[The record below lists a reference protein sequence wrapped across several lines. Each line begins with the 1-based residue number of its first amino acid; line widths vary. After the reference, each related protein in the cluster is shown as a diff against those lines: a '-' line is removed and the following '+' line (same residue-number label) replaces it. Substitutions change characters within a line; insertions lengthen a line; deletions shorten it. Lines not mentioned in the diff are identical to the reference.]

1 MRNLTLR
8 LTALAAILSL
18 AACAEKPLDI
28 PTGQPSFYR
37 SMASRDAKVDTE
49 AARDL
54 ISIYRRNNG
63 LSTVSLDP
71 ILQAEAQKQAEAMA
85 AADSMSHDVRGSL
98 QRRLDGSGLAHSMA
112 VENIS
117 AGYHTLAQ
125 FAPSQRQ
132 HAQWQDAPHGHR
144 QRLCAGHEVQ
154 GVLGAGDERLKA
166 HSAATIPASAPFTQ
180 RPRKASI
187 QRATGPSCWCQ
198 PQRCWCG
205 RRAPGAL
212 MRSAAFTVQRHI
224 MA

>member
-18 AACAEKPLDI
+18 AACAQKPLDI

-117 AGYHTLAQ
+117 AGYHTLA
-125 FAPSQRQ
+125 
-132 HAQWQDAPHGHR
+132 DAISGWRNSRPHNENLLNGKMR
-144 QRLCAGHEVQ
+144 RMG
-154 GVLGAGDERLKA
+154 
-166 HSAATIPASAPFTQ
+166 IASAY
-180 RPRKASI
+180 
-187 QRATGPSCWCQ
+187 
-198 PQRCWCG
+198 
-205 RRAPGAL
+205 APGTKYKVFWAL
-212 MRSAAFTVQRHI
+212 VMSD
-224 MA
+224 